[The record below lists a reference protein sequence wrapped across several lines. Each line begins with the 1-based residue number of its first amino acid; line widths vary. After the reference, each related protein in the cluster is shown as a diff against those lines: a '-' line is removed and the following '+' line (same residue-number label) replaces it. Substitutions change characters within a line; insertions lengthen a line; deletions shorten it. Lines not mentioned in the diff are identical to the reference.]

1 MDWLE
6 VSVQV
11 DGEAAEAV
19 SEVLNRYGRGGVVIE
34 HLLTDGKTSLCARG
48 IIIDIPNNSIAVGDR
63 ADSKAPTRI
72 YTLPFQGNSTR

>member
-19 SEVLNRYGRGGVVIE
+19 SEIFNRYG
-34 HLLTDGKTSLCARG
+34 HDG
-48 IIIDIPNNSIAVGDR
+48 AVLEEAISER
-63 ADSKAPTRI
+63 NRNKI
-72 YTLPFQGNSTR
+72 